1 MPHHWSD
8 TPEGPVVLTLTAHR
22 SLPPKGFAAVIL
34 ITVAFLTLPLL
45 SVLGTAVLW
54 WMLPFLAAAVWALW
68 AALRRSYKDGEV
80 SEELTRAGDVL
91 TLTHRPVRGD
101 EMVWESNIYWVRVEL
116 HKTGGPVSNYV
127 TLKGNGRHVE
137 LGRFLSEDER
147 QELFNEMQAY
157 IAQSKTTTS

>member
-8 TPEGPVVLTLTAHR
+8 TPEGPVVLTLTAYR

-45 SVLGTAVLW
+45 SVLGTAILW

-80 SEELTRAGDVL
+80 DAGRGRSDADTSSCPRGRAG
-91 TLTHRPVRGD
+91 
-101 EMVWESNIYWVRVEL
+101 
-116 HKTGGPVSNYV
+116 
-127 TLKGNGRHVE
+127 
-137 LGRFLSEDER
+137 LG
-147 QELFNEMQAY
+147 MQY
-157 IAQSKTTTS
+157 LLGSC